1 MSYLPYSTPTSDAQL
16 VTGTSVPFDT
26 VMVSG
31 QQYILRGNTDLW
43 YRISSAPTAAV
54 VATDNNHFLAKG
66 QTALIACDGTNTR
79 VTAIK
84 DTGAADGSASL
95 SLLVPVK

>member
-1 MSYLPYSTPTSDAQL
+1 MSMLPFSTPTSDCKS
-16 VTGTSVPFDT
+16 VTGTSVTFDT

-43 YRISSAPTAAV
+43 YRISATPDAAV
-54 VATDNNHFLAKG
+54 VNTDNNHFLAKG
-66 QTALIACDGTNTR
+66 QTALIASSGTSTR

-95 SLLVPVK
+95 SFLVAVT